1 MSRFGKTKFEH
12 IYLNFYLYFVTLIL
26 TFNQM
31 IAKNITDNIN
41 IEFITGIINK
51 YTLWQRIF

>member
-1 MSRFGKTKFEH
+1 MSRLGKTKLEH

-31 IAKNITDNIN
+31 IVKNITDNID
-41 IEFITGIINK
+41 IEFINIIIRFN
-51 YTLWQRIF
+51 YIFY

>member
-1 MSRFGKTKFEH
+1 MSRFGKTKLEH

-41 IEFITGIINK
+41 IEFISGIINK
-51 YTLWQRIF
+51 YTL